1 MKNKKLVRIGVV
13 GEHSVA
19 VVVNDYITSHFYE
32 NVIQVIVKESLE
44 DPNRF
49 AIWVLVE
56 WESQF

>member
-13 GEHSVA
+13 GEHSVD

-44 DPNRF
+44 DP
-49 AIWVLVE
+49 IGL
-56 WESQF
+56 QFGYW

>member
-13 GEHSVA
+13 GEHSVDA
-19 VVVNDYITSHFYE
+19 VVNKYITSHFYE
-32 NVIQVIVKESLE
+32 DVIQVIVKESLE
-44 DPNRF
+44 DPDRF